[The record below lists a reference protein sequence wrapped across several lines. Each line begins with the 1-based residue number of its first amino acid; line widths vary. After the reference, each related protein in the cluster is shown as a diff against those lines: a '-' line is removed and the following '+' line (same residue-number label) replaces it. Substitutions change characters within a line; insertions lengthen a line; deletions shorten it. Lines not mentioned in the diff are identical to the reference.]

1 MVLNHSLALQVTRGG
16 RVKLR
21 EISQPTTDDWGT
33 ALEAIQVLLGID
45 GWRNIHPWLTA
56 GLAGAG
62 KDCECCIA

>member
-33 ALEAIQVLLGID
+33 ALEAIQVF
-45 GWRNIHPWLTA
+45 
-56 GLAGAG
+56 LAFMGG
-62 KDCECCIA
+62 EIFTFG